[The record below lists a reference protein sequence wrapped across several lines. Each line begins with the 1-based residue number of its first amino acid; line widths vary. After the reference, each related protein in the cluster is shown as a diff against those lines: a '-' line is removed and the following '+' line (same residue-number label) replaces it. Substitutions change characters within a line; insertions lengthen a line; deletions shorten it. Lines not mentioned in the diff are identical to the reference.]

1 MTHVSGERVRA
12 AAAEAAGPRWMQL
25 WAGNEAPA
33 QQGEESLSPLYFFN
47 FFLFPTD
54 LNHKFEQPKTVFRIW
69 GKNKSCLE
77 I

>member
-1 MTHVSGERVRA
+1 MSGERAGA
-12 AAAEAAGPRWMQL
+12 AATEAMGPGRMQL
-25 WAGNEAPA
+25 WAGNEAPT
-33 QQGEESLSPLYFFN
+33 QQGEESLSPFFS
-47 FFLFPTD
+47 TD